1 MRLPCLLL
9 INLCSK
15 LWNISSKLW
24 NTSSKLSNISSKL
37 WNIDY
42 ISYREHFL
50 WFNDIVNHSLCNF

>member
-1 MRLPCLLL
+1 MRLPC
-9 INLCSK
+9 SK
-15 LWNISSKLW
+15 LS

-50 WFNDIVNHSLCNF
+50 WFKDIVNHSLCNF